1 MSNNK
6 SCKKCGSNKI
16 IQEVKIIDFS
26 HGNIKRNLSVEIY
39 KTKGFFNKK
48 NERSEIIS
56 TICGNCG
63 NCGKMELYA
72 KNYEKLWN
80 IYNNEK

>member
-16 IQEVKIIDFS
+16 IQEIRIIDFS
-26 HGNIKRNLSVEIY
+26 HGNIKRNLSVEID
-39 KTKGFFNKK
+39 KTKVFFNKK
-48 NERSEIIS
+48 SERSKIVS
-56 TICGNCG
+56 TICG